1 MLNRISGGTG
11 GIKEYLENGKKE
23 GRAFGRDELDE
34 RVILDGDLDTT
45 NEIVLAME
53 GNGEKYLHVTLALKE
68 DEIDRLTLEK
78 IVGDFKEFAFSAY
91 ESEEY
96 SFYAE
101 AHMPKIKSYINS
113 KTGEFVER
121 KPHIHIVIPKTNLL
135 SGQHLNPFGMA
146 EKNERFLEA
155 FQEHV
160 NNKYGFASPQDNR
173 RLEFT
178 GASEMISRHKGD
190 IFDGQSKAL
199 KADLLESMLS
209 KKIERYDDFKTMLAQ
224 HGETKVRNA
233 GKDTEY
239 QNVKAPGGK
248 GVNLKEYVFTREF
261 VELPTDQK
269 RQRLETELQRKYEI
283 AGAARRNPENI
294 TLLLDEWHQTRAR
307 EIKYINTGNRKAYQ
321 AYLAATPEDRQQ
333 YLTDQANRFYAKH
346 RKDTTHE
353 QHPPGT
359 QRTTGANRL
368 GHVYGFKQSPGL
380 DTGSDRTPGSNR
392 APAYGKSYSQPF
404 GQGTAP
410 QSLNSL
416 RNLSSVGMVS
426 NSGRSEM
433 LLPTNERHQLE
444 HGRSE
449 PVDRLRRPADLT
461 AGAALN
467 PATGRAAD
475 SAVSQRSR
483 DLRESK
489 HTQSAGR
496 QAELQEVKQKIDAGR
511 LLAELSRSHGVLL
524 EKYEVTKAKDG
535 SDRIKC
541 GTRNLNVSDFLT
553 KELNLPWKDAEKVL
567 RDSYTKQAGRELGPA
582 PRQEPR
588 RQLWAE
594 FQAERKANAQMQ
606 KERRA
611 TAVVAQRSSEGERL
625 AAIKRDFYAKR
636 SKAQGDRTMK
646 PAERKAAVSLARM
659 ERLMKEMALKEQGK
673 TERQQFK
680 VRQPATEQYRDFL
693 TEKAQGG
700 DERALNELRRMKV
713 EPTERAKDT
722 DAHITAG
729 TPQAPQEREPIHR
742 AEAITYQVARNGDV
756 TYQRA
761 GRDMLRDQGRAVH
774 MLQNDT
780 QTIETG
786 LRLAQQKFGSKL
798 ALSGPQD
805 FQEKAARIAADAG
818 LKVEFTDQRL
828 NQIMR
833 ERTAQLQAELQA
845 AKAKIAADI
854 EAGKRGKAFGKE
866 REAVQGGPTPAEAA
880 KVPQKAQEPAS
891 PTINSKAPLTEGNQY
906 TGPVKAVDDGFVY
919 QTHGRDTIR
928 HERKHFSEAPK
939 PGDQVRV
946 TYKQGVATVKNVAQE
961 QAKRQDLDKGNGL

>member
-1 MLNRISGGTG
+1 MLTRISGGTA
-11 GIKEYLENGKKE
+11 GIKEYLEKGRKE
-23 GRAFGRDELDE
+23 GRDLSRDELDE

-45 NEIVLAME
+45 NEIILAMDGE
-53 GNGEKYLHVTLALKE
+53 GEKYLHITIALKE
-68 DEIDRLTLEK
+68 DEIDRSTLDN

-91 ESEEY
+91 EPDEY

-101 AHMPKIKSYINS
+101 AHMPKVKSYTHAQ
-113 KTGEFVER
+113 TGEFVER

-135 SGQHLNPFGMA
+135 SGQHLNPFGVV
-146 EKNERFLEA
+146 EQNERFIDA
-155 FQEHV
+155 FQEHA
-160 NNKYGFASPQDNR
+160 NNKYGLASPKENR
-173 RLEFT
+173 RMEFT

-190 IFDGQSKAL
+190 IFDGQNKAL
-199 KADLLESMLS
+199 KADILESMLS
-209 KKIERYDDFKTMLAQ
+209 KNIERYDDFKAMLAQ
-224 HGETKVRNA
+224 HGATRPRNE
-233 GKDTEY
+233 GKETEY
-239 QNVKAPGGK
+239 QNVKAPGK
-248 GVNLKEYVFTREF
+248 TGVNLKEYVFTREF

-269 RQRLETELQRKYEI
+269 RERLAAELQRKYEV
-283 AGAARRNPENI
+283 AGAARRNPEHI
-294 TLLLDEWHQTRAR
+294 TRQLEEWHQTRAK
-307 EIKYINTGNRKAYQ
+307 EIKYINSGNRKAYQ
-321 AYLAATPEDRQQ
+321 AYRAATPEDRQQ
-333 YLTDQANRFYAKH
+333 QLTDRANHFYKKH
-346 RKDTTHE
+346 RKDTIHE
-353 QHPPGT
+353 QHAPGT
-359 QRTTGANRL
+359 ERTTRANRL

-380 DTGSDRTPGSNR
+380 AAGSDRTPGGNR
-392 APAYGKSYSQPF
+392 APAYGKSYPQPF
-404 GQGTAP
+404 AKGTPP
-410 QSLNSL
+410 QSLNSV

-426 NSGRSEM
+426 FSGRSEV
-433 LLPTNERHQLE
+433 LLPNNERHQLE
-444 HGRSE
+444 HGRAE
-449 PVDRLRRPADLT
+449 PVDRLRRPADRT

-489 HTQSAGR
+489 HAHSAGR
-496 QAELQEVKQKIDAGR
+496 QADLQEVKHKIDAGR
-511 LLAELSRSHGVLL
+511 LLAELSRSHGVIP

-553 KELNLPWKDAEKVL
+553 KELNMPWKDAEKTL
-567 RDSYTKQAGRELGPA
+567 RDSYSRQTGREA
-582 PRQEPR
+582 ANEPRQEPR

-594 FQAERKANAQMQ
+594 FQTERKGKAQLQ
-606 KERRA
+606 RA
-611 TAVVAQRSSEGERL
+611 TQWTEQRASERERQE
-625 AAIKRDFYAKR
+625 AIKRQFYAKR
-636 SKAQGDRTMK
+636 SKAQGDRAMK
-646 PAERKAAVSLARM
+646 PAERKAAVSVARM
-659 ERLMKEMALKEQGK
+659 ERLMQETALRAQIKAEREQL
-673 TERQQFK
+673 K

-700 DERALNELRRMKV
+700 DERALAELRRMKV

-722 DAHITAG
+722 DAQVTAAV
-729 TPQAPQEREPIHR
+729 PQAHQEREPIHR
-742 AEAITYQVARNGDV
+742 ADAITYQVARNGDV

-833 ERTAQLQAELQA
+833 ERTAELQA
-845 AKAKIAADI
+845 AKASDI
-854 EAGKRGKAFGKE
+854 EARKLAQEFSKQRGAGQGK
-866 REAVQGGPTPAEAA
+866 PTPAAPA
-880 KVPQKAQEPAS
+880 TGPQKAQEKPT
-891 PTINSKAPLTEGNQY
+891 PTIDSKAPYAESGRY
-906 TGPVKAVDDGFVY
+906 TGPVKAVDDGYVY

-928 HERKHFSEAPK
+928 HERKHFSETPK

-946 TYKQGVATVKNVAQE
+946 TYKQGTATVKNVAQE